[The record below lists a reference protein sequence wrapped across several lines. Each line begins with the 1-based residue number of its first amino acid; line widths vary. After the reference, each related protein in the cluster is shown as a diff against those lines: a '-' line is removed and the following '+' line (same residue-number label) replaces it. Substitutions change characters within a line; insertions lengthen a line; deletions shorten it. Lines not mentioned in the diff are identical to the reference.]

1 MIPSHFNHLLKNKSF
16 KSIFGVTLIAT
27 ALGLSACSSP
37 TNPDV
42 KARQD
47 SMKSWS
53 DAMGIMGDM
62 IEAPDT
68 FDAAVFRDQAAFLA
82 EDATSP
88 WSHFEDQEAVGNS
101 TEAVW
106 VDVDSFRAEAD
117 NFQQVT
123 AQLDVAAQG
132 ANSVADVQPA
142 FGDVGASCKSCH
154 TDFRVKKD

>member
-1 MIPSHFNHLLKNKSF
+1 MAQSQTKKSL
-16 KSIFGVTLIAT
+16 KSILGITLISA
-27 ALGLSACSSP
+27 AVGLSACSSP

-53 DAMGIMGDM
+53 DAMDIMGGM
-62 IEAPDT
+62 VEAPDT
-68 FDAAVFRDQAAFLA
+68 FDAAVFQEQAAFLA
-82 EDATSP
+82 DDAANP
-88 WSHFEDQEAVGNS
+88 WSHFEDQEAVGNA

-123 AQLDVAAQG
+123 AQLNTAAQTATG
-132 ANSVADVQPA
+132 VADVQPA
-142 FGDVGASCKSCH
+142 FGEVGASCKACH
-154 TDFRVKKD
+154 TDFKVRKD

>member
-1 MIPSHFNHLLKNKSF
+1 MLPIKSF
-16 KSIFGVTLIAT
+16 KSMLGMTLLVT

-37 TNPDV
+37 SNPDV

-62 IEAPDT
+62 IEAPNT
-68 FDAAVFRDQAAFLA
+68 FDADLFREQAAFLA
-82 EDATSP
+82 KDATNP
-88 WSHFEDQEAVGNS
+88 WSHFEDQEAVGNA

-106 VDVDSFRAEAD
+106 VDVDSFRAESD

-132 ANSVADVQPA
+132 ATGISDVQPA
-142 FGDVGASCKSCH
+142 FKEVGASCKSCH

>member
-1 MIPSHFNHLLKNKSF
+1 MLPIKSF
-16 KSIFGVTLIAT
+16 KSMLGMTLLVT

-37 TNPDV
+37 SNPDV

-62 IEAPDT
+62 IEAPNT
-68 FDAAVFRDQAAFLA
+68 FDADLFREQAAFLA
-82 EDATSP
+82 EDATNP
-88 WSHFEDQEAVGNS
+88 WSHFEDQEAVGNA

-106 VDVDSFRAEAD
+106 VDVDSFRAESD

-132 ANSVADVQPA
+132 ATGISDVQPA
-142 FGDVGASCKSCH
+142 FKEVGASCKSCH

>member
-1 MIPSHFNHLLKNKSF
+1 MLPVKSF
-16 KSIFGVTLIAT
+16 KSMLGMTLLAT

-37 TNPDV
+37 SNPDV

-62 IEAPDT
+62 IEAPNT
-68 FDAAVFRDQAAFLA
+68 FDADLFREQAAFLA
-82 EDATSP
+82 EDATNP
-88 WSHFEDQEAVGNS
+88 WSHFEDQEAVGNA

-106 VDVDSFRAEAD
+106 VDVDSFRAESD

-132 ANSVADVQPA
+132 ATGISDVQPA
-142 FGDVGASCKSCH
+142 FKEVGASCKSCH

>member
-1 MIPSHFNHLLKNKSF
+1 MLPVKSF
-16 KSIFGVTLIAT
+16 KSMFGITLLAA

-37 TNPDV
+37 NPDV

-47 SMKSWS
+47 SMKSWG

-62 IEAPDT
+62 IEAPNT
-68 FDAAVFRDQAAFLA
+68 FDADLFREQAAFLA
-82 EDATSP
+82 EDAINP
-88 WSHFEDQEAVGNS
+88 WSHFEDQEAVGNA

-106 VDVDSFRAEAD
+106 VDVDSFRAESD

-132 ANSVADVQPA
+132 ATGISDVQPA
-142 FGDVGASCKSCH
+142 FKEVGASCKSCH